1 MIRKTSKKYIAL
13 ALILIIAMSLI
24 LGACGDDSTNYE
36 KISKRWDAACHEV
49 GGIKAD
55 DH

>member
-13 ALILIIAMSLI
+13 ALILIVAMSLI

-36 KISKRWDAACHEV
+36 KISKRWDAACHEI
-49 GGIKAD
+49 GGIKS
-55 DH
+55 